1 MAATL
6 KTRSQRTETIKI
18 SAVSSVHI
26 QEGRLELDSHTNTCV
41 AGATRRVLEYTGV
54 VCDVYPYY
62 DSYKPLNQVLVVDA
76 VTAYNHPA
84 GETFILVLAQ
94 ALYLGD
100 QQEPS
105 LLCPNQMRSYGI
117 VVDDVPKHLSVSCA
131 SAHSIYIPSMD
142 LQIPLEL
149 DGVISYINTW
159 YPNESEVENCTHI
172 SLTSSSVWE
181 PHSETFAEQEAIIT
195 ISSGVIHP
203 GKSGQTILT
212 VNRKC
217 EVMTALSKIS
227 PLLVDDDFIEGL
239 ES

>member
-6 KTRSQRTETIKI
+6 KTRSRRTETIKI

-26 QEGRLELDSHTNTCV
+26 QEGRSELDSHADTCV
-41 AGATRRVLEYTGV
+41 AGATWKVMEYTGV
-54 VCDVYPYY
+54 VCDVYPYS
-62 DSYKPLNQVLVVDA
+62 DSYKPLKQVPVVEA
-76 VTAYNHPA
+76 VTAYDHLT

-94 ALYLGD
+94 AFYLGD

-105 LLCPNQMRSYGI
+105 LLCPNQMRSYRI
-117 VVDDVPKHLSVSCA
+117 VVDDVPRHLSGNCA
-131 SAHSIYIPSMD
+131 STHSIYILSMD

-181 PHSETFAEQEAIIT
+181 PHSEVFAEQEAIIANC
-195 ISSGVIHP
+195 SGVSSRQVHLDNI
-203 GKSGQTILT
+203 
-212 VNRKC
+212 C
-217 EVMTALSKIS
+217 
-227 PLLVDDDFIEGL
+227 IES
-239 ES
+239 EK